1 MVLIY
6 WATWTLIVHEIQA
19 ANDFL
24 TETQIQVNHSV
35 PLNPSFLY
43 SKLTSV
49 FIICIVKVP
58 DLAGPPLDSL
68 HFSGSLPVS
77 FHKGY

>member
-1 MVLIY
+1 MKFKLQMIS
-6 WATWTLIVHEIQA
+6 
-19 ANDFL
+19 L
-24 TETQIQVNHSV
+24 TETQTQVNHSV
-35 PLNPSFLY
+35 PLDPSFLY
-43 SKLTSV
+43 SKLTSA